1 SNQPNPNDAVLGGQ
15 GLPLNSG
22 VLGGLEGVKQR
33 LTSESE
39 EIRMAALDEALNYG
53 QPGKDV
59 LRQVVKTETGDLQ
72 LIAYNL
78 LSQQV
83 NEKEKQELQTYLP
96 PELQIYLKF
105 DLEIDTKE
113 LGEAIERAVDR
124 ALGRREIASA
134 DSHGILLAGTAP
146 MPPLAGSAVPPPE
159 TAGVI
164 SVDQVNDQAGNN
176 SKADIANDPPTKR
189 FSLLRQWLTNK
200 RNPER

>member
-1 SNQPNPNDAVLGGQ
+1 MTANSNQPNSNDAVLGGQ
-15 GLPLNSG
+15 GFPLNSG

-59 LRQVVKTETGDLQ
+59 LRQVVKNETSDLQ
-72 LIAYNL
+72 LKAYNL
-78 LSQQV
+78 LSEQV
-83 NEKEKQELQTYLP
+83 DEKEKQELQTYLSP
-96 PELQIYLKF
+96 DLQIDLKF

-113 LGEAIERAVDR
+113 LGEAIERAVNR

-134 DSHGILLAGTAP
+134 DSHSSILLAGTAP
-146 MPPLAGSAVPPPE
+146 MPPPIA
-159 TAGVI
+159 AGVI

-176 SKADIANDPPTKR
+176 SKAEIANDPPTKTLG
-189 FSLLRQWLTNK
+189 LLRQWLKNK
-200 RNPER
+200 MNRYR

>member
-1 SNQPNPNDAVLGGQ
+1 MTANSNQPNPNDAVLGGQ
-15 GLPLNSG
+15 GFPLNSG

-113 LGEAIERAVDR
+113 LGEAIERAVNR

-134 DSHGILLAGTAP
+134 DSHGIFLTGTAP
-146 MPPLAGSAVPPPE
+146 MPPPE

-176 SKADIANDPPTKR
+176 SKAEIANDPPTKTLG
-189 FSLLRQWLTNK
+189 LLRQWLKNK
-200 RNPER
+200 MNRQR

>member
-1 SNQPNPNDAVLGGQ
+1 MTANSNQPNPNDAVLGGQ
-15 GLPLNSG
+15 GFPLNSG

-39 EIRMAALDEALNYG
+39 EIRMAALDEVLNYG

-59 LRQVVKTETGDLQ
+59 LRQVVKNETSDLQ

-83 NEKEKQELQTYLP
+83 DEKEKQELQTYLS
-96 PELQIYLKF
+96 PELQIDLKF

-134 DSHGILLAGTAP
+134 DSHVILLAG
-146 MPPLAGSAVPPPE
+146 SAIMPPPE

-176 SKADIANDPPTKR
+176 SKAEIANDPPTKTLG
-189 FSLLRQWLTNK
+189 LLRQWLKNK
-200 RNPER
+200 MNRQR